1 MLKYLI
7 KRLIISFF
15 VLFGVSIS
23 IFYLIN
29 KQPGNPYLHMIN
41 PGVPPEIVKK
51 KLIELGYYDPFFI
64 KYVKWVQRVVFLD
77 LGYSIKY
84 SEKVTKVI
92 ASRLGNTFILMGTSL
107 FLSSISGIFLGVV
120 SAIKKNT
127 VIDEIIT
134 VLSFAGLS
142 IPTFFVSL
150 LLIKVFSYDLR
161 LFPASGMYDSINGS
175 GGIMAFY
182 DLFRHMVLPTTVLVI
197 MQSVI
202 FIRYTRSAVI
212 EQMSKEY
219 MMTAMA
225 KGLTLKR
232 AVFGHALKNALLPVI
247 TVFFLQLP
255 TIFSGALITETVFV
269 WPGIGRLGYEAI
281 SNRDYPLIMGIL
293 TVTAIIIIL
302 SNLFADIFYMKIDK
316 RIKLQ

>member
-175 GGIMAFY
+175 EGITVFY
-182 DLFRHMVLPTTVLVI
+182 DLFRHMILPTTVLVI

>member
-64 KYVKWVQRVVFLD
+64 KYVKWLQRVIFLD

-175 GGIMAFY
+175 EGITVFY
-182 DLFRHMVLPTTVLVI
+182 NLFRHMILPTTVLAI

>member
-64 KYVKWVQRVVFLD
+64 KYVKWLQRVIFLD

-175 GGIMAFY
+175 EGITVFY
-182 DLFRHMVLPTTVLVI
+182 NLFRHMILPTTVLAI

-225 KGLTLKR
+225 KGLTFKR
-232 AVFGHALKNALLPVI
+232 AVFGHALKNALLPII

>member
-64 KYVKWVQRVVFLD
+64 KYVKWLQRVIFLD

-92 ASRLGNTFILMGTSL
+92 ASRLGNTFILMETSL

-175 GGIMAFY
+175 EGITVFY
-182 DLFRHMVLPTTVLVI
+182 NLFRHMILPTTVLVI

-225 KGLTLKR
+225 KGLTFKR
-232 AVFGHALKNALLPVI
+232 AVFGHALKNALLPII

>member
-64 KYVKWVQRVVFLD
+64 KYVKWLQRVIFLD

-175 GGIMAFY
+175 EGITVFY
-182 DLFRHMVLPTTVLVI
+182 NLFRHMILPTTVLVI

-225 KGLTLKR
+225 KGLTFKR
-232 AVFGHALKNALLPVI
+232 AVFGHALKNALLPII

>member
-64 KYVKWVQRVVFLD
+64 KYVKWLQRVIFLD

-175 GGIMAFY
+175 EGITVFY
-182 DLFRHMVLPTTVLVI
+182 DLFRHMILPTTVLVI

-293 TVTAIIIIL
+293 TVTATIIIL

>member
-1 MLKYLI
+1 M
-7 KRLIISFF
+7 
-15 VLFGVSIS
+15 
-23 IFYLIN
+23 
-29 KQPGNPYLHMIN
+29 
-41 PGVPPEIVKK
+41 
-51 KLIELGYYDPFFI
+51 
-64 KYVKWVQRVVFLD
+64 KWLQRVIFLD

-175 GGIMAFY
+175 EGITVFY
-182 DLFRHMVLPTTVLVI
+182 NLFRHMILPTTVLVI

-225 KGLTLKR
+225 KGLTFKR
-232 AVFGHALKNALLPVI
+232 AVFGHALKNALLPII
-247 TVFFLQLP
+247 TVCFLQLP

>member
-64 KYVKWVQRVVFLD
+64 KYVKWLQRVIFLD

-161 LFPASGMYDSINGS
+161 LFPASRMYDSINGS
-175 GGIMAFY
+175 EGITVFY
-182 DLFRHMVLPTTVLVI
+182 DLFRHMILPTTVLVI

-202 FIRYTRSAVI
+202 FIRYARSAVI

-225 KGLTLKR
+225 KGLTFKR

>member
-64 KYVKWVQRVVFLD
+64 KYVKWLQRVIFLD

-175 GGIMAFY
+175 EGITVFY
-182 DLFRHMVLPTTVLVI
+182 NLFRHMILPTTVLAI

-225 KGLTLKR
+225 KGLTFKR

>member
-64 KYVKWVQRVVFLD
+64 KYVKWLQRVIFLD

-175 GGIMAFY
+175 EGITVFY
-182 DLFRHMVLPTTVLVI
+182 DLFRHMILPTTVLVI